1 MGLTHLDA
9 GVLIG
14 FLNAEDA
21 YHGSA
26 TKAIGDAL
34 SENQTLAMSASVLAE
49 ILVGPSRSGAKAVE
63 VVRNMVV
70 TLPVEVVPIDD
81 EIAVTAAGLRARH
94 RSLKLPEALVIVIA
108 AAEED
113 GADRLVT
120 TDRRWPAAKRLG
132 IATELLVL

>member
-21 YHGSA
+21 HHDSA
-26 TKAIGDAL
+26 AKAIGDAL
-34 SENQTLAMSASVLAE
+34 SANQKLAMSASVLAE
-49 ILVGPSRSGAKAVE
+49 ILVGPSRSGAQAVE
-63 VVRNMVV
+63 VVRNMVA
-70 TLPVEVVPIDD
+70 TLPIDVVPIGD
-81 EIAVTAAGLRARH
+81 EIAVTAAGLRARYQ
-94 RSLKLPEALVIVIA
+94 SLKLPDALVIA
-108 AAEED
+108 AAEEE

>member
-21 YHGSA
+21 HHGSA
-26 TKAIGDAL
+26 AKAIGDAL

-49 ILVGPSRSGAKAVE
+49 ILVGPSRSGAKAVA
-63 VVRNMVV
+63 VVRNMVA
-70 TLPVEVVPIDD
+70 TLPIEVVPIDD

-94 RSLKLPEALVIVIA
+94 RSLRLPDALVIA
-108 AAEED
+108 AAEAQ
-113 GADRLVT
+113 GADRIVT
-120 TDRRWPAAKRLG
+120 TDRRWPAAKHLG
-132 IATELLVL
+132 IATELIIL

>member
-14 FLNAEDA
+14 FLNSEDA
-21 YHGSA
+21 HHRSA
-26 TKAIGDAL
+26 AKAIGDAL
-34 SENQTLAMSASVLAE
+34 SENQTLAMSASALAE

-63 VVRNMVV
+63 VVRNMVA
-70 TLPVEVVPIDD
+70 TLPIGTVPIGD

-94 RSLKLPEALVIVIA
+94 QSLKLPDALVIA
-108 AAEED
+108 AAKVE

-120 TDRRWPAAKRLG
+120 TDRCWPAAKRLG
-132 IATELLVL
+132 ITTELLIL

>member
-14 FLNAEDA
+14 FLNSEDA
-21 YHGSA
+21 HHRSA
-26 TKAIGDAL
+26 AKAIGDAL
-34 SENQTLAMSASVLAE
+34 SENQTLAMSASALAE

-63 VVRNMVV
+63 VVRTMVA
-70 TLPVEVVPIDD
+70 TLPIEVVPIGD
-81 EIAVTAAGLRARH
+81 EIAVTAAELRARH
-94 RSLKLPEALVIVIA
+94 RSLRLPDALVIA
-108 AAEED
+108 AAETE

-132 IATELLVL
+132 IAAQLLVL

>member
-21 YHGSA
+21 HHGSA
-26 TKAIGDAL
+26 AKAIGDAL
-34 SENQTLAMSASVLAE
+34 SENQTLAMSASVFAE
-49 ILVGPSRSGAKAVE
+49 ILVGPSRSGAEAVE
-63 VVRNMVV
+63 VVRNMVA
-70 TLPVEVVPIDD
+70 TLPIEVVPSGD

-94 RSLKLPEALVIVIA
+94 RSLRLPDALVIA
-108 AAEED
+108 AAETE

-132 IATELLVL
+132 IAAQLLVL

>member
-21 YHGSA
+21 HHGSA
-26 TKAIGDAL
+26 AKAIGDAL

-63 VVRNMVV
+63 VVRNMVA
-70 TLPVEVVPIDD
+70 TLPIEVVPIDD
-81 EIAVTAAGLRARH
+81 EIAVTAAGVRARH
-94 RSLKLPEALVIVIA
+94 QSLKLPDALVIA
-108 AAEED
+108 TAKED

-120 TDRRWPAAKRLG
+120 TDRRWPTAKRLG
-132 IATELLVL
+132 IPTELLVL